1 MIDALRGKIPC
12 EAASMIYGIGI
23 DIIKI
28 ERMKKVV
35 EKWGDRFLRRVF
47 TDNEIS
53 YCYAKSNPY
62 PSLSVRFAAKEA
74 MIKAIGSGPPL
85 SFTDIEVVNAH
96 TGKPALR
103 LSGRLQDFL
112 DARKISKTH
121 LSLSHEQEYGVASVI
136 LEQ

>member
-1 MIDALRGKIPC
+1 
-12 EAASMIYGIGI
+12 MIYGIGI

-35 EKWGDRFLRRVF
+35 EKWGDKFLKRVF
-47 TDNEIS
+47 TDSEIS

-62 PSLSVRFAAKEA
+62 LSLSVRFAAKEA
-74 MIKAIGSGPPL
+74 TIKAVGSGMPV
-85 SFTDIEVVNAH
+85 SFTDIEIVNAD

-103 LSGRLQDFL
+103 MSGRLQDFL
-112 DARKISKTH
+112 NTRKIRKAH